1 MMSMWKDFCSR
12 VTSSLLLEYPTAAWS
27 GSPCS
32 GEMPV
37 ELHRSF
43 HQIKTAGPE
52 LQHCSEIIYTTTVK
66 YMTQTTLKDVP
77 MMYKKHFNF
86 VGKPQLIGVGK
97 NNFMAFYYFFFFF
110 TLLELLF
117 RYIKIIN
124 QIVLGI
130 RVNEMTFFG
139 YNVLML
145 QKRVIF

>member
-1 MMSMWKDFCSR
+1 
-12 VTSSLLLEYPTAAWS
+12 
-27 GSPCS
+27 
-32 GEMPV
+32 
-37 ELHRSF
+37 
-43 HQIKTAGPE
+43 
-52 LQHCSEIIYTTTVK
+52 
-66 YMTQTTLKDVP
+66 MTQTTLKDVP

-97 NNFMAFYYFFFFF
+97 NNFMAFYYFFFF